1 MIKAICFSPEK
12 VTPLRKAMND
22 KSPIKIKKFEFNEK
36 FRNIVIKNNTTL
48 IPSQE
53 PLPFKP
59 LESIETRM
67 VTMQTLNTTSPQQ
80 LINLKATVK
89 DVSGS
94 KVIKVQ
100 KGGKTSNLTKSSAT
114 LVDPTEST
122 RAVFW
127 EEWADCVQQDKTYI
141 FTNLR
146 VKRDN
151 YSGEIYVNTAKEGF
165 KIEETD
171 NFAEELAEIQPTVT
185 DMTTKDT
192 TISIIGVK
200 NISSYYA
207 CSACGRN
214 TEQSGKLLKCNSCK
228 LRQRLTPEAK
238 HWFAKVFAQDT
249 TTKSNFYLN
258 IFHQQMVKLFEATN
272 NNLHAGLSEEQFG
285 DILAEVDDL
294 KITYNCADGK
304 LLHVN

>member
-1 MIKAICFSPEK
+1 
-12 VTPLRKAMND
+12 
-22 KSPIKIKKFEFNEK
+22 
-36 FRNIVIKNNTTL
+36 
-48 IPSQE
+48 
-53 PLPFKP
+53 
-59 LESIETRM
+59 M
-67 VTMQTLNTTSPQQ
+67 VTLQTLKMTSPQQ

-89 DVSGS
+89 GVSGS

-114 LVDPTEST
+114 LVDPTGST
-122 RAVFW
+122 TAVFW

-151 YSGEIYVNTAKEGF
+151 YSGEIHVNTAKEGF

-171 NFAEELAEIQPTVT
+171 DFAEDLADIEPTVT
-185 DMTTKDT
+185 DMTTKET

-207 CSACGRN
+207 CSACGRS
-214 TEQSGKLLKCNSCK
+214 TEQSGKLLKCNSCN
-228 LRQRLTPEAK
+228 LRQRITPEAK

-249 TTKSNFYLN
+249 DTKSNFYLN
-258 IFHQQMVKLFEATN
+258 IFHQQMVKLLEATN
-272 NNLHAGLSEEQFG
+272 KNLHTGLSNEDLG
-285 DILAEVDDL
+285 DILAEIDDL
-294 KITYNCADGK
+294 KVTYNCIDGK